1 MMQCL
6 QKIRELSFSQIVL
19 YASLC
24 CVGIFHEYLSCLLSV
39 ALLIWLCL
47 RWRQNGHLT
56 VSVTLTAVA
65 AAALIVAYAVTPL
78 WAVDSGEAVF
88 GFYKFLPIP
97 LYLLVLMQQPDG
109 REQAIH
115 GLPYMLTVTTV
126 ISVGL
131 MYIPGMETYF
141 AVAGRLSGP
150 LQYPNT
156 FAALLLVAELLLLTK
171 EKWRWWD
178 VGCIAI
184 LLFGI
189 LYTGSRTVLIVAAVS
204 NVAALLINRNK
215 RIRLIAAG
223 GLGLG
228 ILAVIGYCAVTNSF
242 DIIGRYLNITLNS
255 STFVGRL
262 LYAYDALP
270 VILRHPFGL
279 GYMGYFFVQQSIQT
293 GVYGILYIH
302 NDFLQF
308 LMDVGWVPCLVLIAA
323 IVRSVCSKT
332 LPLRYKLVLLTMA
345 AHSCFDFDLQY
356 VAVFMVFLLFTD
368 TDVFKEWRLSAAGT
382 LRVTS
387 TVLLSAL
394 CLYFGTVKGL
404 YRFGQH
410 ITVCQMYPASTLSQI
425 EVLKGATDVAQM
437 DAMADEIL
445 ARNEYVAVAYT
456 AKANYAYSKGD
467 FAHFIEY
474 KKQAMD
480 AAPFA
485 TVECRDYMDKLQVGI
500 RLYTEAGDTNS
511 AKVCKRELVRTADRI
526 LTMDQRLSPLGRKID
541 EQPGQYLSK
550 VLLEYVDQL
559 REEGIR

>member
-1 MMQCL
+1 MKSL
-6 QKIRELSFSQIVL
+6 SKIKDLSFAQVVL
-19 YASLC
+19 YASLW
-24 CVGIFHEYLSCLLSV
+24 CVGVFHEYLSCLLSV
-39 ALLIWLCL
+39 VLLIWLGLHL
-47 RWRQNGHLT
+47 RRTRRLT
-56 VSVTLTAVA
+56 VSVTMTAIA
-65 AAALIVAYAVTPL
+65 AAVLMAGYALSPL
-78 WAVDSGEAVF
+78 WAVDGGEAVF

-109 REQAIH
+109 RERAIA

-131 MYIPGMETYF
+131 MYIPGLETYF

-171 EKWRWWD
+171 DKWRWWD
-178 VGCIAI
+178 FGCIAV

-189 LYTGSRTVLIVAAVS
+189 LYTGSRTVLIVAAAS

-215 RIRLIAAG
+215 RIRWIAAG
-223 GLGLG
+223 GLALG
-228 ILAVIGYCAVTNSF
+228 VLAVVGYCAVTGSF
-242 DIIGRYLNITLNS
+242 DVIGRYLNITLNS

-279 GYMGYFFVQQSIQT
+279 GYMGYYFIQQSIQT

-308 LMDVGWVPCLVLIAA
+308 LLDVGWIPCLALLAA

-356 VAVFMVFLLFTD
+356 AAVFMVFLLFTD
-368 TDVFKEWRLSAAGT
+368 TDAFAQRELKVSKGMRLT
-382 LRVTS
+382 TV
-387 TVLLSAL
+387 TVLSVL

-404 YRFGQH
+404 HRFQQYH
-410 ITVCQMYPASTLSQI
+410 AVDALYPSATLSQI
-425 EVLKGATDVAQM
+425 EIIKASEDM
-437 DAMADEIL
+437 DEITALADEIL
-445 ARNEYVAVAYT
+445 DRNEYVAVAYSV
-456 AKANYAYSKGD
+456 KARDAYRRGD
-467 FAHFIEY
+467 FAKVIQY
-474 KKQAMD
+474 KKLTMD
-480 AAPFA
+480 AAPFS
-485 TVECRDYMDKLQVGI
+485 TVECREYAEMLMVGI
-500 RLYTEAGDTNS
+500 DLYEKAGDAKS
-511 AKVCKRELVRTADRI
+511 AQYCKRELVQVADRI
-526 LTMDQRLSPLGRKID
+526 ATIDQRVSPLGKKIV
-541 EQPGQYLSK
+541 EQPGQYLPKSIK
-550 VLLEYVDQL
+550 DYVAEL
-559 REEGIR
+559 KEEGIQ

>member
-1 MMQCL
+1 MKCL
-6 QKIRELSFSQIVL
+6 SKIKELSFAQVVL
-19 YASLC
+19 YASLW

-39 ALLIWLCL
+39 ALLIWLGLHL
-47 RWRQNGHLT
+47 RQTRRLT

-65 AAALIVAYAVTPL
+65 VAVLMLGYALSPL
-78 WAVDSGEAVF
+78 WAVDGGEAVF

-109 REQAIH
+109 RERAIT
-115 GLPYMLTVTTV
+115 GLPYMLTATTV

-131 MYIPGMETYF
+131 MYIPGLETYF

-171 EKWRWWD
+171 DKWRWWD
-178 VGCIAI
+178 FGCIAV

-189 LYTGSRTVLIVAAVS
+189 LYTGSRTVLIVAAAS

-215 RIRLIAAG
+215 RIRWIAAG
-223 GLGLG
+223 GLALG
-228 ILAVIGYCAVTNSF
+228 VLAVVGYCAITSSF
-242 DIIGRYLNITLNS
+242 DVIGRYLNITLNS

-279 GYMGYFFVQQSIQT
+279 GYMGYFFMQQSIQT

-308 LMDVGWVPCLVLIAA
+308 LLDVGWIPCLALVAA

-356 VAVFMVFLLFTD
+356 VAVFMVFTD
-368 TDVFKEWRLSAAGT
+368 TDAFKQYELKVNKAT
-382 LRVTS
+382 RVTAV
-387 TVLLSAL
+387 TVLTVL
-394 CLYFGTVKGL
+394 CLYFGTVKAL
-404 YRFGQH
+404 YRFQQYYA
-410 ITVCQMYPASTLSQI
+410 VEALYPSSTLSQI
-425 EVLKGATDVAQM
+425 EIIKASENMDEIVAL
-437 DAMADEIL
+437 ADEIL
-445 ARNEYVAVAYT
+445 ERNEHVPVAYSV
-456 AKANYAYSKGD
+456 KAREAYSRGD
-467 FAHFIEY
+467 FAKVIQY
-474 KKQAMD
+474 KKQTMD
-480 AAPFA
+480 LAPFS
-485 TVECRDYMDKLQVGI
+485 TVECREYAEMLMVGI
-500 RLYTEAGDTNS
+500 ELYEKAGDEKS
-511 AKVCKRELVRTADRI
+511 ARYCKQELVRVADRI
-526 LTMDQRLSPLGRKID
+526 ATIDQRLSPLGKKIE

-550 VLLEYVDQL
+550 TIKDYVAEL
-559 REEGIR
+559 KEEGIR

>member
-1 MMQCL
+1 MTCL
-6 QKIRELSFSQIVL
+6 KKIQELSFSQIVL
-19 YASLC
+19 YASLF

-39 ALLIWLCL
+39 VLLVWLCL
-47 RWRQNGHLT
+47 HLRRSGHLT
-56 VSVTLTAVA
+56 VSVTLTAIAVA
-65 AAALIVAYAVTPL
+65 VLIAGYAFSPL

-88 GFYKFLPIP
+88 GFYKFLPVP

-109 REQAIH
+109 REKAIA

-126 ISVGL
+126 ISLGL
-131 MYIPGMETYF
+131 MYIPGLESYF

-171 EKWRWWD
+171 DKWRWWD
-178 VGCIAI
+178 FGCIAV

-223 GLGLG
+223 GLALG
-228 ILAVIGYCAVTNSF
+228 VLAVVGYCAVTSSF
-242 DIIGRYLNITLNS
+242 DVIGRYLNITLNS

-279 GYMGYFFVQQSIQT
+279 GYMGYYFVQQSIQT
-293 GVYGILYIH
+293 GVYGIMYIH

-308 LMDVGWVPCLVLIAA
+308 LLDVGWIPCLALIAA

-368 TDVFKEWRLSAAGT
+368 TDAFTERRVTVGGT
-382 LRVTS
+382 LRVTVV
-387 TVLLSAL
+387 TVLSVL

-404 YRFGQH
+404 YRFGLH
-410 ITVCQMYPASTLSQI
+410 EAVCKAYPGSTLSRI
-425 EVLKGATDVAQM
+425 EVLKDTKDVADM
-437 DAMADEIL
+437 DALADKIL
-445 ARNEYVAVAYT
+445 DANEYVAVAYT

-474 KKQAMD
+474 KTKAMD

-485 TVECRDYMDKLQVGI
+485 MVECRDYIDKLQVGI
-500 RLYTEAGDTNS
+500 RLYTQAGDMNS
-511 AKVCKRELVRTADRI
+511 AKVCKRELVRTANRV
-526 LTMDQRLSPLGRKID
+526 LTVEQRLSPLGRKID
-541 EQPGQYLSK
+541 EQPSTYLSK

-559 REEGIR
+559 KEEGIR